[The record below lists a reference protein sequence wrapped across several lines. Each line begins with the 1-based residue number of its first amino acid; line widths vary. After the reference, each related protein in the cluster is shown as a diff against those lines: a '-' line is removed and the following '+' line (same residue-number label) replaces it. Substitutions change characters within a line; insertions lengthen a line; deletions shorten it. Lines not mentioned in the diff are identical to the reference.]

1 MWVMASDFPAWCWAG
16 SVKIDTRAP
25 QFYVTFRL
33 SIFFHYLCLVL
44 LFYSVLGDSSLNRMP
59 SQAATD
65 CNKREIQVTT
75 SLTGLGEETYACK
88 PSNLVKWD
96 SLCIQILDFFFNYY
110 CYYFHLKRL
119 EKIAFLSDVTIL
131 PHAVPFFPRK
141 WLFFSLIT
149 LLGMRSFSC
158 LSILH
163 LYLYFKNIHYIVD
176 WLLSKL

>member
-16 SVKIDTRAP
+16 SIKIDTRAS

-59 SQAATD
+59 SQATTD

-96 SLCIQILDFFFNYY
+96 SLCIQILDFFFLLLLLLFPPQKAGENCISFRCRHFTTCRSIFPQKMIIFFTDHSVGY
-110 CYYFHLKRL
+110 
-119 EKIAFLSDVTIL
+119 EIIFLFVHPAPVLVLQEYSLYSWLT
-131 PHAVPFFPRK
+131 PF
-141 WLFFSLIT
+141 
-149 LLGMRSFSC
+149 
-158 LSILH
+158 
-163 LYLYFKNIHYIVD
+163 
-176 WLLSKL
+176 